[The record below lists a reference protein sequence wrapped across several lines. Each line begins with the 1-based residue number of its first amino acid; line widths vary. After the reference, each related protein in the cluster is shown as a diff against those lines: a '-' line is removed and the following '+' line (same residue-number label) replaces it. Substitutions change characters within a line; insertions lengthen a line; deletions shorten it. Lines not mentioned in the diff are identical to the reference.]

1 MIRTLARFEFRDNSR
16 RVGHHWVVDMDF
28 FIGRYNLSESATKS
42 IRDRLEA
49 YWAKGR
55 PKSAWDAIGPSSVI
69 FRIRR
74 EDRSSWERFL
84 RTLLKDP
91 DNAIDCCPEVRRIPR
106 GMSA

>member
-55 PKSAWDAIGPSSVI
+55 PTSPWDAIGPSSVI
-69 FRIRR
+69 FRMRA
-74 EDRSSWERFL
+74 EDRRSRERFL
-84 RTLLKDP
+84 ISLAKNTRR
-91 DNAIDCCPEVRRIPR
+91 AAHYAPEVL
-106 GMSA
+106 